1 MRYSYQV
8 SAGALACAAAVIG
21 CTVALHLFRM
31 HRGRRFCPGLQS
43 PWYAFLSP
51 LRLFM
56 LPRCGY
62 NLSGLPIASCGSLTC
77 PECGRTLRDI
87 TQARTHP
94 SRFRWH
100 RPALIAI
107 ALAWFLAL
115 TDSART
121 GQWSEHAPDWLIIAH
136 RVVLGKHGIPSLNQR
151 ADHRL
156 STRLFSQDQIDWI
169 IPSYINDLR
178 NDEIPWNADS
188 AIAHLTRI
196 GLPAVPRLNAALD
209 SSDYQQRQLS
219 AHILRQILD
228 NTAFTGFVPCDRL
241 LEVTTEG
248 LRSDTLPFDPGDD
261 SRPSHGLY
269 VNNGRE
275 GMGFLAH
282 FPLRARPYLLQ
293 TMRSG
298 DPQSRFLAALIAAQ
312 AAPPILFPEAAPILI
327 SHLKDN
333 AISEDAKFA
342 ASALKSAGPLAIPY
356 LQSAARSTDDQQRN
370 TALLVLLDLITEPDE
385 AESLRRPLQHISTIY
400 FDPPR
405 LTPADLNTYAPF
417 PDFPATALTSDLPAR

>member
-8 SAGALACAAAVIG
+8 SAGALACAAAVVG
-21 CTVALHLFRM
+21 CTVALHLYRM
-31 HRGRRFCPGLQS
+31 HRGRRFCPGPRS

-51 LRLFM
+51 LRIFM

-77 PECGRTLRDI
+77 PECGRKLRDI

-107 ALAWFLAL
+107 VLAWSLAL

-121 GQWSEHAPDWLIIAH
+121 GQWSQHAPDWFVIAH

-156 STRLFSQDQIDWI
+156 STRIFSQSQIDWI
-169 IPSYINDLR
+169 IPSYIDDLR
-178 NDEIPWNADS
+178 NDEIPWNADC
-188 AIAHLTRI
+188 AISHLTTI
-196 GLPAVPRLNAALD
+196 GLPAVPRLKAALD
-209 SSDYQQRQLS
+209 SSDFQQRQLA

-228 NTAFTGFVPCDRL
+228 NTAFTGFVPSDRL
-241 LEVTTEG
+241 LEVTAEG

-275 GMGFLAH
+275 GMDFLSR
-282 FPLRARPYLLQ
+282 FPVRAQPYLQ
-293 TMRSG
+293 HAMRDA
-298 DPQSRFLAALIAAQ
+298 DPQARFLAAVIAAQ
-312 AAPPILFPEAAPILI
+312 ANPPMLFSEAAPILV

-333 AISEDAKFA
+333 AIGEDAKFA
-342 ASALKSAGPLAIPY
+342 ASALRAVGPLAIPY
-356 LQSAARSTDDQQRN
+356 LQSAARSADEQQRH
-370 TALLVLLDLITEPDE
+370 TALLVLLDLITEPTE

-417 PDFPATALTSDLPAR
+417 PDFPSTALTSDLAPR